1 MIVPIPTSIAQN
13 GRTNDTNGS
22 DSPRESPKTMNA
34 DKIRVLAHELQDC
47 VREISEADRPSPF
60 LSAARPDAGSDYR
73 LNLQCC
79 LES

>member
-22 DSPRESPKTMNA
+22 DSEPEDNERGP
-34 DKIRVLAHELQDC
+34 IRVLAHELQDC
-47 VREISEADRPSPF
+47 VREISKADRPSPF
-60 LSAARPDAGSDYR
+60 LSTARPDAGADYR

-79 LES
+79 HES